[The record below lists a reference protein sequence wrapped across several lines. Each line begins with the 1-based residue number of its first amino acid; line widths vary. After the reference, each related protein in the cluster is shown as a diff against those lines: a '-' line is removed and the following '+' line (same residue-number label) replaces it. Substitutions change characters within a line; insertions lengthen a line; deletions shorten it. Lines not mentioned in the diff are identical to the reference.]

1 LIPKPLLC
9 LLRSQYEFALFDG
22 FTLPLES
29 IKLCAYCIC
38 SFRQ

>member
-9 LLRSQYEFALFDG
+9 LLRSQYELALFDR

-29 IKLCAYCIC
+29 IKLCADRIC